1 MKSIKLVPLVLFA
14 AACGQNDRVFQTRTV
29 VEVAKPCTVDQ
40 LQDGASISC
49 PDGTS
54 AVVSNGQQGAPGP
67 AGLPG
72 TAGLDGRD
80 CKVEDTEN
88 GAIITCATGSV
99 VINDGQ
105 DGVDGKAKK
114 INPEPIYEGHF
125 CSRTVVRIGKE
136 RYVINHGLVPLN
148 KDWYS
153 IGSCRLRYQNK
164 QIQVD

>member
-67 AGLPG
+67 A
-72 TAGLDGRD
+72 AR
-80 CKVEDTEN
+80 
-88 GAIITCATGSV
+88 
-99 VINDGQ
+99 
-105 DGVDGKAKK
+105 
-114 INPEPIYEGHF
+114 
-125 CSRTVVRIGKE
+125 RVRA
-136 RYVINHGLVPLN
+136 
-148 KDWYS
+148 D
-153 IGSCRLRYQNK
+153 
-164 QIQVD
+164 QVDPALGEPSFR